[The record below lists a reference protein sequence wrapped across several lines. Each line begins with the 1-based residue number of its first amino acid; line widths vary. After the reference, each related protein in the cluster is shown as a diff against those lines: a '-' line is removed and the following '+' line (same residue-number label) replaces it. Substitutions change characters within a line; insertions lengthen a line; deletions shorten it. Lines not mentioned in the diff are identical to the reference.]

1 MNFTLG
7 DEARTLPTNYSL
19 AEVAGDLTLSVVK
32 KAETRKGYIIRL
44 YNGYLKEDCQ
54 ASIHFKQEVK
64 KVEQVN
70 LKEERIA
77 ELTLQN
83 QTVNVAAVTHA
94 KFITLYVE

>member
-44 YNGYLKEDCQ
+44 YNGRLKEDCQ

-70 LKEERIA
+70 LKEESLA
-77 ELTLQN
+77 ELTLHN
-83 QTVNVAAVTHA
+83 QTVNVTAVTHA